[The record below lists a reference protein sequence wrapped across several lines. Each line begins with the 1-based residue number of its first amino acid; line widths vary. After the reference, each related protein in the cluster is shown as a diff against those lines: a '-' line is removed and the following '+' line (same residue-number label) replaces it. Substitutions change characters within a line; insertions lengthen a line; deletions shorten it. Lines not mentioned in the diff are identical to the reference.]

1 MMKQTPEIFN
11 YAGRDFSTLL
21 KLNKQVPAMNDRGI
35 KPILGFLAAPSFDDN
50 ENAQSYAMRE
60 FSFFDRT
67 LLETAIEVV
76 DSYPIM
82 TAKDGTAKKG
92 INYTPKGM
100 CEIYDTEEVDMSLGV
115 NSPTH
120 IAYIENSET
129 LLFGIS
135 TRCLWRIE
143 QPTINAWHSL
153 RNLSHSKSGLLI
165 NDHPAPLPDCRGLL
179 AMFRTAALS
188 KDSVHVL
195 HAIINREFDIGDIYA
210 EGIQPYETKKSL
222 LSHYN
227 DSVKFTHP
235 LLMRFTEDVLEN
247 GEPSRKVVQ
256 DPKEGQYNSFPS
268 SKEIYEF
275 EKPSEDNK
283 RKRLVG
289 SHETLIKAQV
299 TAFTNGQDTALKREL
314 EYELRK
320 KVFAKYGGDDLGA
333 TGKHYYTPSQS
344 SAVTSKKMKLSPQGV
359 AKVLLNS

>member
-1 MMKQTPEIFN
+1 MMKRTPEIFN

-21 KLNKQVPAMNDRGI
+21 KLNKQVPAMNERGI
-35 KPILGFLAAPSFDDN
+35 KPILGFIDAPSFENN
-50 ENAQSYAMRE
+50 ENAQSDAMKE

-76 DSYPIM
+76 DSYPVL

-100 CEIYDTEEVDMSLGV
+100 CELYDTEEVDMSLGV

-143 QPTINAWHSL
+143 QPTINAWRSL
-153 RNLSHSKSGLLI
+153 RNLPHGKSGLLI

-179 AMFRTAALS
+179 AMFRTATLN

-210 EGIQPYETKKSL
+210 EGIQPYEAKKSL

-235 LLMRFTEDVLEN
+235 LLIRFTEDLLEN

-268 SKEIYEF
+268 SNEIYEF

-289 SHETLIKAQV
+289 NHATLIKAQV
-299 TAFTNGQDTALKREL
+299 TAFTNGQDTAFKSDL
-314 EYELRK
+314 EYELK
-320 KVFAKYGGDDLGA
+320 EKVSSEYGSDDLDA
-333 TGKHYYTPSQS
+333 TGKHYYTPSQG
-344 SAVTSKKMKLSPQGV
+344 SAIAAKEMKCMPQGV
-359 AKVLLNS
+359 ARVLLNS